1 MGPFDHTID
10 VSLYYPCGVHEISP
24 LQSIKTL
31 EMGDENMEK
40 RKFKVGDKIRIV
52 SCVSSYNG
60 KIATII
66 YFDGNDYRPYHVR
79 VHETKNTIYLNPEEM
94 ELVEEK
100 EMTGFE
106 LVMGKHVVETKK
118 GSFYLLVKKDEE
130 RIISLNLDDP
140 EEWVDFALDENLHD
154 VEDNEFD
161 IEKVYEYHRCGF
173 SSIKNNLTSPVWE
186 RKHVKEMTI
195 AEIEKELGYAIK
207 VVKEK
212 K

>member
-10 VSLYYPCGVHEISP
+10 VSIYYPCGVHEISP

-79 VHETKNTIYLNPEEM
+79 VHETKNTIYLNP
-94 ELVEEK
+94 
-100 EMTGFE
+100 
-106 LVMGKHVVETKK
+106 
-118 GSFYLLVKKDEE
+118 
-130 RIISLNLDDP
+130 
-140 EEWVDFALDENLHD
+140 
-154 VEDNEFD
+154 
-161 IEKVYEYHRCGF
+161 
-173 SSIKNNLTSPVWE
+173 VWE